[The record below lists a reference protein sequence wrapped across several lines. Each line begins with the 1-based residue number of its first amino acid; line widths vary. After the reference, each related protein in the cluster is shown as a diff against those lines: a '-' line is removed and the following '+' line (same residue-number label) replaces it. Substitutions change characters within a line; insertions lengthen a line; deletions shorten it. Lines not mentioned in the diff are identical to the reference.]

1 MSDLASGC
9 SGLEVGPARPSL
21 FFVDFSLRVRVR
33 EAHAAAFHE
42 QREAEQRLQ
51 PRESRPLE
59 FCHDRRV
66 TQSYHEDVRA
76 RVPSTLNFSNI
87 IQYSRVLC
95 RAEKGV
101 KIPVHPLP
109 PSRVARGRKSNRQI
123 FAW

>member
-59 FCHDRRV
+59 FCHDRRA

-76 RVPSTLNFSNI
+76 RVPSTLNFLNS
-87 IQYSRVLC
+87 IQYSSILC
-95 RAEKGV
+95 RADKGE

-109 PSRVARGRKSNRQI
+109 PSRVVRGRKSVTK
-123 FAW
+123 